1 MVFTFQPAAEII
13 GFRLGE
19 LRGLSKWRLRYQGV
33 GLDEKLIDNATEKA
47 GMLLIQIERF
57 MRVLSSSVQQ
67 VLLLYI
73 YVFSIPK
80 NFLFCLIECQ
90 FGVKHHNLHEINGS
104 NDMYPAVF
112 KLL

>member
-1 MVFTFQPAAEII
+1 M
-13 GFRLGE
+13 
-19 LRGLSKWRLRYQGV
+19 RYQGV

-80 NFLFCLIECQ
+80 NFLFCPLIECQ
-90 FGVKHHNLHEINGS
+90 FGVIVKHHNLHEINGS